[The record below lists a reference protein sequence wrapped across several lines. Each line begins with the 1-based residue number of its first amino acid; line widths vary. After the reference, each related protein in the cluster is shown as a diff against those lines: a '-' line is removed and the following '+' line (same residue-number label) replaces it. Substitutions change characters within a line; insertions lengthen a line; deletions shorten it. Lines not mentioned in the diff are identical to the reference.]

1 MNSID
6 KRSRIKHAINTVCTY
21 KAGSA
26 DQNAVTWYI
35 ALAPTITTIGR
46 SSYGFRNISDNLAML
61 SAILRASSLPSN
73 LAADR
78 RPGSSSK

>member
-26 DQNAVTWYI
+26 DQNAVTSVYSTHAYHYCDW
-35 ALAPTITTIGR
+35 PQ
-46 SSYGFRNISDNLAML
+46 
-61 SAILRASSLPSN
+61 
-73 LAADR
+73 
-78 RPGSSSK
+78 